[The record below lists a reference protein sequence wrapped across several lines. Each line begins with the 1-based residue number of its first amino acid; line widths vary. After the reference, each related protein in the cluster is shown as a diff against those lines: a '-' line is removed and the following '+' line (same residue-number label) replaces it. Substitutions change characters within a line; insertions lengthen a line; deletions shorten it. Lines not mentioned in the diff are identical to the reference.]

1 MLKLFTI
8 GLIVLSSI
16 VVECRPNEF
25 PLKASCL
32 KDKSACK
39 FSTQCCSGICC
50 NENCV
55 ERPCRRPLESCNN
68 STDICCPGEICGT
81 YSKTCCRLSNET
93 ASSSFE
99 CCVEPATSSG
109 RIFICPCSGHAQ
121 PCKKKEDCCDNMQC
135 TTAYPQFGDI
145 CL

>member
-1 MLKLFTI
+1 
-8 GLIVLSSI
+8 
-16 VVECRPNEF
+16 EF

-39 FSTQCCSGICC
+39 SSTQCCSGICC

-68 STDICCPGEICGT
+68 STDICCAGEVCGA

-93 ASSSFE
+93 ASSPSE

-121 PCKKKEDCCDNMQC
+121 SCKKKEDCCDNMQC
-135 TTAYPQFGDI
+135 STIYLQFGDI
-145 CL
+145 RL